1 MPLSNTLQSE
11 PEGRVDFDFDADQK
25 AFIREVRE
33 FLEEVRKWPD
43 AADIMCPERE
53 SDSILADTP
62 ARKRFNRE
70 LAQRGYLGLSWPR
83 EYGGQ
88 GRPGIYEYL
97 LNEELSRVGAP
108 LIGKG
113 VGCVGQTLIRHGSDK
128 LKSEFLPRIL
138 KAEIE
143 FALGYTEPH
152 AGSDLAALRLRAD
165 RVENGWMLNGQKMFT
180 TSAHFADWY
189 WLAARTDFD
198 APKHKGIS
206 LFLLLMDQPGITI
219 HPIETMGEHVTNQV
233 FLDNVFV
240 GDDYLVGELNKGWL
254 YICEALDYERFTFYT
269 FSPLEEKLKSLRA
282 LLSAKAD
289 DRPAIVDRSHVRRRL
304 ARLTSEVELS
314 KMLQRRVVHAASQNR
329 VPTIEAAMC
338 KLYSTSLHQRLA
350 DFALDSL
357 GLEGLLHKG
366 DPEAPVGGKW
376 EWSYRATA
384 LDTIGAG
391 SSEVQRNIIA
401 RRHLDLPLRF

>member
-1 MPLSNTLQSE
+1 MN
-11 PEGRVDFDFDADQK
+11 FDFSPDEQ
-25 AFIREVRE
+25 AFVAEVRA
-33 FLEEVRKWPD
+33 FLDEVAGWPD

-62 ARKRFNRE
+62 ARKAFCRA
-70 LAQRGYLGLSWPR
+70 LAQRGYLGMSWPV

-88 GRPGIYEYL
+88 GKPGIYEYL

-113 VGCVGQTLIRHGSDK
+113 VGCVGQTLIRHGSEK
-128 LKSEFLPRIL
+128 LKREFLPKIL
-138 KAEIE
+138 TAEIE

-152 AGSDLAALRLRAD
+152 AGSDLAALKLRAERD
-165 RVENGWMLNGQKMFT
+165 GAGWRLNGQKMFT

-189 WLAARTDFD
+189 WLAARTDPD

-206 LFLLLMDQPGITI
+206 LFLLPIRQPGITI

-233 FLDNVFV
+233 FLDDVFV
-240 GDDYLVGELNKGWL
+240 ADDYVVGAVNKGWT

-269 FSPLEEKLKSLRA
+269 FSPLEQKLARLRA
-282 LLSAKAD
+282 LLCTRRRDGAPIIE
-289 DRPAIVDRSHVRRRL
+289 RPHVRRGM
-304 ARLTSEVELS
+304 ARLTAKVETA
-314 KMLQRRVVHAASQNR
+314 KMLQRRVIYASTLDR
-329 VPTIEAAMC
+329 VPSIEAAMC
-338 KLYSTSLHQRLA
+338 KLYSTELHQEIA
-350 DFALDSL
+350 DFALDAL
-357 GLEGLLHKG
+357 GPDGLIDKH
-366 DPEAPVGGKW
+366 DASAPMGGKW

-391 SSEVQRNIIA
+391 SSEIQKNIIA
-401 RRHLDLPLRF
+401 RRALDLPLTY